1 MESDTRASRRDTGGS
16 YRSLDRSIHILFV
29 ARIINRF
36 GDFVQMLL
44 VLILTVSIGMEAHL
58 AGLFATLTVL
68 AASVGQLVGGIVADK
83 FPRKHVMVSCQL
95 AVAVL
100 YASCALLITESPMTV
115 AYLILVSSPFRG
127 ATWPISHALVA
138 DYSHG
143 EIERAKAFSL
153 LYLGSNIGVAVG
165 PLVAA
170 FLFSRNLPLLFL
182 VSSSTLV
189 IASSLLGFLLPRHPM
204 ETDLVPSESHGK
216 QKSLWR
222 LFFGNRM
229 LVLYV
234 VAFTLYNF
242 IYVQHGFALPLQ
254 MNSIF
259 GTQAGTEGYGWLMSV
274 NALTVLLMTAFV
286 IHLTLRVSR
295 AISMAIGCLFYV
307 VGFGLYAVCSSLP
320 AFLGATFIWTIGEIL
335 LATNGNVFVNQHA
348 PSTHRARFNSIVSV
362 TTGLGSTLGPF
373 AGGMIL
379 AHATYAFLWMVM
391 VGTAILISLLFIWLR
406 VLVVKSETH
415 GPVTP

>member
-1 MESDTRASRRDTGGS
+1 
-16 YRSLDRSIHILFV
+16 
-29 ARIINRF
+29 
-36 GDFVQMLL
+36 
-44 VLILTVSIGMEAHL
+44 
-58 AGLFATLTVL
+58 
-68 AASVGQLVGGIVADK
+68 
-83 FPRKHVMVSCQL
+83 MVSCQL

-100 YASCALLITESPMTV
+100 YASCALLITESPMVV

-189 IASSLLGFLLPRHPM
+189 IASSLLGFLLPRHPA
-204 ETDLVPSESHGK
+204 ETDLVQCDSLGK

-274 NALTVLLMTAFV
+274 NALTVLLMTAGV
-286 IHLTLRVSR
+286 IHVTLHLSR

-307 VGFGLYAVCSSLP
+307 VGFGLYAICSSLP

-362 TTGLGSTLGPF
+362 TTGIGSTLGPF
-373 AGGMIL
+373 AGGLIL

-391 VGTAILISLLFIWLR
+391 VGTAILISLLFVWLR
-406 VLVVKSETH
+406 VMVVRSEVPGSGTL
-415 GPVTP
+415 